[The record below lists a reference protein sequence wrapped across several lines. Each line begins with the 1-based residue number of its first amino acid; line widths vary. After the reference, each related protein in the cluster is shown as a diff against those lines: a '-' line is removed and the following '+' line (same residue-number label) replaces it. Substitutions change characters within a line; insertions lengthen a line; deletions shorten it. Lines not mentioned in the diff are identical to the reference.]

1 MRCAAL
7 LLAACALLSCM
18 PKTAPVRATSTIAVV
33 SGFVNDRDE
42 GQGLEPL
49 PDAALAPSLA
59 ALGERNLR
67 AKTVGRETVDVGF
80 RMKRTTAQ
88 RLAVLASA
96 NDDAELLLLVETRTR
111 FYSQLNGR
119 YRWTVDAKI
128 SLAKRDARDEAA
140 TSEIDIP
147 VFLDFDH
154 QREPEA
160 LVAAGPRIADEVA
173 RLADEMITGLG
184 ATATLYPE
192 RRDSSDESA
201 HSKGSDDLRAR
212 KSSLPLEWLLV
223 AGPAGP
229 AVKKT
234 LPPPESIYF
243 VMVDRFANGDKTND
257 GAVEIYDTQAFHGG
271 DLQGVLDNLDHL
283 QSLGISTVWL
293 SPVFAMRTEK
303 FHGYGAYH
311 GYWTSDFGAIE
322 PRFGDAALLTKLSD
336 ELHRRGMKL
345 VLDVVLNHVGPDT
358 PLTREHPDWFHGKG
372 AITDWNDAEQL
383 FTRDVFGLP
392 DLAQEKE
399 PVYEHLLSH
408 SKRWIEL
415 VKPDGFRLD
424 AARHIPPSFWARY
437 TRDISKHAGPRF
449 ALYGEMY
456 DGDAEGL
463 SKTLQQSGFD
473 AVFDFPLYFAM
484 NDVFCKDQPPARLA
498 ATLTQDRLYPN
509 AAKGLVTFL
518 DNHDLPRLA
527 SACKKDTG
535 RIVDALTFMLTARG
549 TPSFTYGTESQMDGA
564 KEPDNRADMV
574 FASQADPVTIAMR
587 ELLEL
592 RRDHP
597 VFVDG
602 VSRPVVLTDDL
613 FAYARILPDEA
624 ALVIVNRGA
633 SAASVAV
640 PDDLAGSAR
649 DALTGDELA
658 EGPIAVAPRSTRVV
672 LLSSKSAQRAR
683 VRSWTYEPRV
693 LPTGFAVRGVP
704 ALAAGE
710 TLCIAGSA
718 PELGSWNPARA
729 KALRR
734 AKDGTFVGEIPL
746 AAGVYEWKLV
756 VRTKDGAPKW
766 ENGGNRSLLVERTGE
781 VTAEWSG
788 NQPALSR
795 E

>member
-1 MRCAAL
+1 MKAL
-7 LLAACALLSCM
+7 RLASLAQGEWGLILAACALLSCV
-18 PKTAPVRATSTIAVV
+18 PKTAPVRAKNTISV
-33 SGFVNDRDE
+33 SAAFVNDRDE
-42 GQGLEPL
+42 GQGLVPL
-49 PDAALAPSLA
+49 PEMAIASSIA

-67 AKTVGRETVDVGF
+67 AKIVGRETVEVAF
-80 RMKRTTAQ
+80 RAKRTTPL
-88 RLAVLASA
+88 RLAVLANQ

-140 TSEIDIP
+140 TSEVDIP

-173 RLADEMITGLG
+173 RLADEMITGLS
-184 ATATLYPE
+184 ALLHPE
-192 RRDSSDESA
+192 RRDSSVEGPFEIREPFDSA
-201 HSKGSDDLRAR
+201 LAR
-212 KSSLPLEWLLV
+212 LAQGERV
-223 AGPAGP
+223 AGPV
-229 AVKKT
+229 VKKAV
-234 LPPPESIYF
+234 PPPESIYF
-243 VMVDRFANGDKTND
+243 VMIDRFANGDKTND

-271 DLQGVLDNLDHL
+271 DLQGVLEKLDHL

-322 PRFGDAALLTKLSD
+322 PRFGDVALLTKLSD

-358 PLTREHPDWFHGKG
+358 PLTAKHPDWFHGKG
-372 AITDWNDAEQL
+372 AITDWNDADQL

-408 SKRWIEL
+408 STRWIDL

-437 TRDISKHAGPRF
+437 TRDVSKHAGPRF

-463 SKTLQQSGFD
+463 SRTLQQSGFS

-484 NDVFCKDQPPARLA
+484 TDVFCTDQPPARLA

-549 TPSFTYGTESQMDGA
+549 TPSFTWGTESQMDGA

-574 FASQADPVTIAMR
+574 FAPETDPVTMAMR

-602 VSRPVVLTDDL
+602 VSRMVTLTDDV
-613 FAYARILPDEA
+613 FAYARILPNEA
-624 ALVIVNRGA
+624 AMVMVNRGA
-633 SAASVAV
+633 AEASVAV
-640 PDDLAGSAR
+640 PKDLAGSAT
-649 DALTGDELA
+649 DALTGEELG
-658 EGPIAVAPRSTRVV
+658 EGAIHVAPHSTRVA
-672 LLSSKSAQRAR
+672 LLFPNGGAKAAFQAS
-683 VRSWTYEPRV
+683 PRV
-693 LPTGFAVRGVP
+693 LPTGFSVRGVP

-729 KALRR
+729 KSLRR

-746 AAGVYEWKLV
+746 AAGAYEWKLV
-756 VRTKDGAPKW
+756 VRPKHGAPRW
-766 ENGGNRSLLVERTGE
+766 ESRGNRALLVDRAGE
-781 VTAEWSG
+781 VAAEWSAD
-788 NQPALSR
+788 QPALSR